1 MKSNSHLDPGLL
13 RRRALSFVSACV
25 LASPAALLAQQY
37 QQTNLVSDLGTLGAQ
52 TVDPKLKNPWGIARG
67 PSGNPWWVSDE
78 RSGVATLYNAHGT
91 PANPLNPGANGL
103 VVTIPPS
110 VPPPAVGTP
119 TGVVFNGST
128 NDFRVAPPGVAQT
141 FFLFVSLDGS
151 ISGWDPAANPTTAIT
166 EVSTKSVFTGA
177 TIAQI
182 GNERFL
188 YVADLKDAKIK
199 VYDSNFKEVEI
210 GERHLGERH
219 LGERHF
225 EYDMGFDDDNEE
237 AFEDQELP
245 RGFAPF
251 NIQNIGG
258 DLYVAYAKQDQTKT
272 FVTSGTGL
280 GFVDVFSPRGRLLM
294 RLEHGN
300 WFNAPW
306 GLTLAPSDFGTFSHR
321 ILVGQFGSG
330 EILAFDAVTG
340 RFEGKLRDQ
349 NNNSIALKGLWGL
362 AFGAGDQTSGPANTL
377 FFNEGLNGGN
387 DGLFGTLTPIAADI
401 DPGNGQ

>member
-1 MKSNSHLDPGLL
+1 MKTNSHLNAGFL
-13 RRRALSFVSACV
+13 RRRALTFVSACV
-25 LASPAALLAQQY
+25 LASPAALFAQQY
-37 QQTNLVSDLGTLGAQ
+37 QKTNLVSDLGTLGAH

-78 RSGVATLYNAHGT
+78 KSGVSTLYNAQGT
-91 PANPLNPGANGL
+91 PANVLNPGANGL

-110 VPPPAVGTP
+110 VPPPSIGTP
-119 TGVVFNGST
+119 TGVVFNGSA

-141 FFLFVSLDGS
+141 FFLFVSLDGT
-151 ISGWDPAANPTTAIT
+151 ISGWDPAANPTTAIKK
-166 EVSTKSVFTGA
+166 VSTKSVLTGA
-177 TIAQI
+177 TIAQS
-182 GNERFL
+182 GADRFL
-188 YVADLKDAKIK
+188 YVADLKAGKIR
-199 VYDSNFKEVEI
+199 VYDSNFQPVEVDE
-210 GERHLGERH
+210 
-219 LGERHF
+219 
-225 EYDMGFDDDNEE
+225 DAFDDDH
-237 AFEDQELP
+237 LP
-245 RGFAPF
+245 PGFAPF

-258 DLYVAYAKQDQTKT
+258 DLYVAYAKQDQAKT

-280 GFVDVFSPRGRLLM
+280 GFVDVFSPRGRLLL

-340 RFEGKLRDQ
+340 QFQGKLNDQ
-349 NNNSIALKGLWGL
+349 KNRVIAMTGLWGL
-362 AFGAGDQTSGPANTL
+362 AFGAGDQTSGAANTL

-387 DGLFGTLTPIAADI
+387 DGLFGTLTPIATDI
-401 DPGNGQ
+401 ESGNGQ

>member
-1 MKSNSHLDPGLL
+1 MKRNSYLDAGFL

-25 LASPAALLAQQY
+25 LACPAALFAQQY

-52 TVDPKLKNPWGIARG
+52 TVDPNLKNPWGIARG

-78 RSGVATLYNAHGT
+78 RSGVSTLYNAQGT

-119 TGVVFNGST
+119 TGVVFNGGA

-166 EVSTKSVFTGA
+166 KVSTKSVFTGA

-188 YVADLKDAKIK
+188 YVADVKDAKIK
-199 VYDSNFKEVEI
+199 VYDSNFKEVAI
-210 GERHLGERH
+210 GERH
-219 LGERHF
+219 F
-225 EYDMGFDDDNEE
+225 DDDMGFDDDNEE
-237 AFEDQELP
+237 AFEDHELP

-272 FVTSGTGL
+272 FVTAGTGL

-340 RFEGKLRDQ
+340 RFQGKLRDQ

-362 AFGAGDQTSGPANTL
+362 AFGAGDQTSGAANTL
-377 FFNEGLNGGN
+377 FFNEGLNGGS
-387 DGLFGTLTPIAADI
+387 GLFGTLTPIATDI
-401 DPGNGQ
+401 ESGNGQ

>member
-1 MKSNSHLDPGLL
+1 MKRNSHLDPGLL

-78 RSGVATLYNAHGT
+78 KSGVTTLYNAQGT

-110 VPPPAVGTP
+110 VPPPSIGTP
-119 TGVVFNGST
+119 TGVVFNGSA

-141 FFLFVSLDGS
+141 FFLFVSLDGT
-151 ISGWDPAANPTTAIT
+151 ISGWDPAANPTTAIRK
-166 EVSTKSVFTGA
+166 VSTKSVLTGA

-182 GNERFL
+182 GADRFL
-188 YVADLKDAKIK
+188 YVADLKAGKIR
-199 VYDSNFKEVEI
+199 VYDTNFNPVEV
-210 GERHLGERH
+210 GETEVDDKHGEH
-219 LGERHF
+219 
-225 EYDMGFDDDNEE
+225 
-237 AFEDQELP
+237 AFEDEQIP
-245 RGFAPF
+245 KGFAPF

-258 DLYVAYAKQDQTKT
+258 NLYVAYAKQDQAKT
-272 FVTSGTGL
+272 FVTSGAGL
-280 GFVDVFSPRGRLLM
+280 GFVDVFSPQGRLLL
-294 RLEHGN
+294 RLQHGN

-340 RFEGKLRDQ
+340 QFQGKLNDQ
-349 NNNSIALKGLWGL
+349 NNQVIAMTGLWGL
-362 AFGAGDQTSGPANTL
+362 AFGAGDQTSGAANTL

-387 DGLFGTLTPIAADI
+387 GLFGTLTPIATDI
-401 DPGNGQ
+401 ESGNGQ